1 MDSPHFQTNLLPRP
15 DAGWLF
21 RMAWRDSRR
30 SRQRLLLFMSAI
42 VLGIAALV
50 AINSFGDNLAQSIDD
65 QARELLGADLV
76 LSTNDPKKE
85 KLFYPLLKK
94 VTPTTSQTINGLNVV
109 DSPYEYTNEISFASM
124 VSFPKNQGVRLA
136 QVKNLTLGV
145 SNVGSQNSYPYYGEW
160 QIVPQSAEKLWRDQL
175 QKRPKPYYALVDD
188 ALMVQFGAQVGDSVQ
203 VGGVSYKII
212 GRVLKTPGQST
223 VTTTVAPTVFLP
235 FVAEDLLQ
243 RGSRVSYKYYFRFT
257 DGTDVEKIIK
267 QVGPKLEKEGIN
279 YDTVAGRKK
288 QTGRAFGDLTKFLS
302 LVAFVALL
310 LGCVGVASAVQ
321 LYVKE
326 KIASV
331 AILRTLG
338 ASGRQSFLIYLI
350 QTAIMGFLG
359 AAIGAL
365 VGSAIQLILPRIFS
379 NFLPVTVETSLSF
392 PAILGGLGTGLL
404 ISVLFSLLPLLAIRN
419 VSPLRAIRNSYE
431 DDLSG
436 RDPLRWLVY
445 LLVIAFMVG
454 FAYLQ
459 TQNLM
464 LAIGFT
470 GGLLLAFGVLT
481 ALGLGLIWLVR
492 RFFPASWSYVWRQ
505 SLANL
510 YRPNNQTLILVT
522 SIGLG
527 AFLIATLYLT
537 QGLLLGQ
544 VELSASGKQ
553 PNMVLFDIQN
563 EQLGGVKKLVAEQN
577 LPVLQQ
583 VPVVTMRLSDINGK
597 TDNVNR
603 NDTTARPPKWAFTRE
618 YRVTYRDTLISS
630 EKLVSGKAPYQADG
644 AVYISVEK
652 PFFDRM
658 HLKLGDTLNFNVQ
671 GAPIQTIVGGTRD
684 VEWNRVQ
691 TNFLVVFPSGVL
703 EQAPQFHVLMT
714 RVPNNQVSAQLQRG
728 LVSQFPN
735 VSAIDLGLILK
746 TVDEILGQISFVI
759 QFMALFSILTGL
771 LVLASSVVIS
781 KFQRLRESVLLRT
794 LGASRE
800 QILSITVLEYGLLGL
815 LAALSG
821 IVLSIAGT
829 WGLAQFVFEVP
840 YKPAVLPLLVVASLV
855 TVMTILIGV
864 FNSREVLS
872 RPPLDVLRAEV

>member
-1 MDSPHFQTNLLPRP
+1 
-15 DAGWLF
+15 
-21 RMAWRDSRR
+21 MAWRDSRR

-65 QARELLGADLV
+65 QARELLGADLTI
-76 LSTNDPKKE
+76 SWSREPSAKTNK
-85 KLFYPLLKK
+85 LLK
-94 VTPTTSQTINGLNVV
+94 TIGR
-109 DSPYEYTNEISFASM
+109 DRAYE
-124 VSFPKNQGVRLA
+124 VSFPSLVSIPKTGGVRLA
-136 QVKNLTLGV
+136 QIKGLEGAF
-145 SNVGSQNSYPYYGEW
+145 PYYGTWEV
-160 QIVPQSAEKLWRDQL
+160 QPVSAIQTFRKANSRV
-175 QKRPKPYYALVDD
+175 ALVDD
-188 ALMVQFGAQVGDSVQ
+188 GLLVQLGAQPGDSV
-203 VGGVSYKII
+203 KIGNLNFLVA
-212 GRVLKTPGQST
+212 GRVTKTPGQAA
-223 VTTTVAPTVFLP
+223 VAATVAPTVFVPNQFL
-235 FVAEDLLQ
+235 AGTGLLQ
-243 RGSRVSYKYYFRFT
+243 RGSRIAYKYYYQFAP
-257 DGTDVEKIIK
+257 GTDVEKFIK
-267 QVGPKLEKEGIN
+267 PLSSQLDKEGIN
-279 YDTVAGRKK
+279 FDTVAGRKK

-338 ASGRQSFLIYLI
+338 TSGRQAFLIYLI

-365 VGSAIQLILPRIFS
+365 AGSAIQLILPRIFS
-379 NFLPVTVETSLSF
+379 NFLPVTVETSVSL

-445 LLVIAFMVG
+445 LLVLLFIVG

-459 TQNLM
+459 TKNLM
-464 LAIGFT
+464 LSIGFT
-470 GGLLLAFGVLT
+470 GGLMLAFGILT

-563 EQLGGVKKLVAEQN
+563 EQLGGVKKLVAAQK
-577 LPVLQQ
+577 LPVLQE

-597 TDNVNR
+597 TDNANR
-603 NDTTARPPKWAFTRE
+603 SDTTARPPKWAFTRE

-630 EKLVSGKAPYQADG
+630 EKLVLGKAPHQANG
-644 AVYISVEK
+644 AVYVSIEK

-671 GAPIQTIVGGTRD
+671 GAPIQTIVGGTRE

-728 LVSQFPN
+728 LVTQFPN

-746 TVDEILGQISFVI
+746 TVDEILEQISFVI

-800 QILSITVLEYGLLGL
+800 QILRITILEYGLLGL
-815 LAALSG
+815 LASLSG

-829 WGLAQFVFEVP
+829 WGLARFVFDVP
-840 YKPAVLPLLVVASLV
+840 YKPAVVPLVVVALVV